1 MMAYYYRAYV
11 SNEGLLLQRVR
22 LQWMLTITES
32 KPPMKAYCYRELVYQ
47 WLLTSTESKTAMK
60 AYYYRE

>member
-1 MMAYYYRAYV
+1 MKAYYYKEYV
-11 SNEGLLLQRVR
+11 SNEGLLLQRVS

-32 KPPMKAYCYRELVYQ
+32 NEG
-47 WLLTSTESKTAMK
+47 LLLQSPMK

>member
-1 MMAYYYRAYV
+1 MKAYYYKEYV
-11 SNEGLLLQRVR
+11 SNEGLLLQRVS

-32 KPPMKAYCYRELVYQ
+32 KSP
-47 WLLTSTESKTAMK
+47 MK

>member
-1 MMAYYYRAYV
+1 MKAYYYIESV

-22 LQWMLTITES
+22 LQWRLTITES
-32 KPPMKAYCYRELVYQ
+32 KSTNEL
-47 WLLTSTESKTAMK
+47 TITESKSPMK

>member
-1 MMAYYYRAYV
+1 MMAYYYIESV

-22 LQWMLTITES
+22 LQWRLTITES
-32 KPPMKAYCYRELVYQ
+32 KSTNEG
-47 WLLTSTESKTAMK
+47 LLLQRVSLPMK

>member
-1 MMAYYYRAYV
+1 MKAYYYREYV

-22 LQWMLTITES
+22 LQWKLAITDS
-32 KPPMKAYCYRELVYQ
+32 KSPMMAYYYREYVSNEG
-47 WLLTSTESKTAMK
+47 LLLQRVSLPVK